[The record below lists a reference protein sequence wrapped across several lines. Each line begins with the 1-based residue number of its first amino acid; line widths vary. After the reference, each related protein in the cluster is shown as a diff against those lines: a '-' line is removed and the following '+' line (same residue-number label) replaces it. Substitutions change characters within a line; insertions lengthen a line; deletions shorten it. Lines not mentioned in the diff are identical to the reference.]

1 MSQMEKLNSVN
12 KVKIGLKVER
22 EKTNNRVYPDIN
34 NERSFYQPPLR
45 MSLCM
50 RNTCVTHG

>member
-1 MSQMEKLNSVN
+1 MEKLNSVN